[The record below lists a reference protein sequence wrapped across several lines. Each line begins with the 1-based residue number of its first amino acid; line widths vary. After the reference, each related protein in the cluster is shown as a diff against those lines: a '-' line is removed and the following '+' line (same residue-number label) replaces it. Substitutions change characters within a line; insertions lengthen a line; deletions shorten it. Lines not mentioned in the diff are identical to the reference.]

1 MDIASWLQLD
11 TFRQADLLVVATLIV
26 LEGLLSCDNAVVLA
40 LLVRDLPEEQRG
52 RALRYG
58 IFGAYFFRLVALSLV
73 TVILSLW
80 PLKFLAGAYLV
91 WMGLGHF
98 FKPSEGEGQAHVR
111 TARRL
116 FGMSAFWS
124 TVVWVEFTD
133 IAFSVDS
140 IAAAVAV
147 SNKMWIL
154 IVGGFL
160 GILAMRFA
168 AQGFVR
174 LLDHFP
180 KLESA
185 AFAAVAFVG
194 LKLCLEMPADVLG
207 MHAPFPKDA
216 VYATADEY
224 IALAERHRDP
234 HFEIAHTL
242 TINRG
247 AAPEPDRVAML
258 AQREAR
264 GLEAAPDAAKAFEV
278 EYRAAESAWSLRFR
292 PLFEMEGWASSLV
305 VLVVFAFG
313 FLSRRKPTGP

>member
-1 MDIASWLQLD
+1 MEFASWLQFD
-11 TFRQADLLVVATLIV
+11 TYRHADLLVVATLIV

-58 IFGAYFFRLVALSLV
+58 ILGAYFFRFVALSLV
-73 TVILSLW
+73 TVILTLW

-98 FKPSEGEGQAHVR
+98 FRQRDAAGHEKVR
-111 TARRL
+111 VVKRVL
-116 FGMSAFWS
+116 GLSAFWS
-124 TVVWVEFTD
+124 TVVWVELTD

-147 SNKMWIL
+147 ANKMWIL

-168 AQGFVR
+168 AQGFVK
-174 LLDHFP
+174 LLDRFP

-194 LKLCLEMPADVLG
+194 LKLCIELPADVLG
-207 MHAPFPKDA
+207 LHAPFPKDA
-216 VYATADEY
+216 VYATAEEY
-224 IALAERHRDP
+224 VALADRYHTP
-234 HFEIAHTL
+234 YFEIPHTL
-242 TINRG
+242 AINHG
-247 AAPEPDRVAML
+247 AVPAPEREMMV
-258 AQREAR
+258 AQRAARNLDRGPDEAKT
-264 GLEAAPDAAKAFEV
+264 LDV
-278 EYRAAESAWSLRFR
+278 EMRAAESAWSLRFR
-292 PLFEMEGWASSLV
+292 PLFEMEGWASSLI
-305 VLVVFAFG
+305 VLVVFSFG
-313 FLSRRKPTGP
+313 FLTRRKPADS